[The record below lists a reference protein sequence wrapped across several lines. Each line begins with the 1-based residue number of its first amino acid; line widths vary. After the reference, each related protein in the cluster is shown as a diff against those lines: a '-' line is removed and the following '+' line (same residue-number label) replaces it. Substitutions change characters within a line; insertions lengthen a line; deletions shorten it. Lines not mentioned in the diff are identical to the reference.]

1 MFLYIWMFY
10 FSRWKVWN
18 SIVTNLRGIHG
29 TGCYPPTR
37 TINTTLDKYKSF
49 LRSRT
54 QDRLMTIVIK
64 TNVKLSRI
72 LINKHSNMII
82 IVLVQKKQHN
92 NIIILPMCGVCIKLV
107 FTSKSTLYIYLLDLS
122 VVSHSLAYMVFWYLV
137 Y

>member
-1 MFLYIWMFY
+1 MLYI
-10 FSRWKVWN
+10 SRWKVWN

-37 TINTTLDKYKSF
+37 PINTTLDKYKSF

-54 QDRLMTIVIK
+54 QDRLMNIVIK

-82 IVLVQKKQHN
+82 IVLVQKNQHN

-107 FTSKSTLYIYLLDLS
+107 FTSKSALHVYFIRFICLS
-122 VVSHSLAYMVFWYLV
+122 FVSHWLAYMVSWYL
-137 Y
+137 